1 MFDLIDL
8 IVAPLVELNPVKYLT
23 DAAYRK
29 RKEHELGVRAKRIFC
44 YQVVVS
50 VAGIATLIALASFL
64 A

>member
-23 DAAYRK
+23 DADYRK
-29 RKEHELGVRAKRIFC
+29 RKERELGVRARRILC
-44 YQVVVS
+44 YQVALLI
-50 VAGIATLIALASFL
+50 AGIATLTALASFL